1 MHEDNNGQRR
11 EKNKKWCK
19 VKRAGESESDCTSF
33 IDRTEFC
40 DLS

>member
-1 MHEDNNGQRR
+1 MREDNNGQHR

-19 VKRAGESESDCTSF
+19 VKRAGESESDRTSF
-33 IDRTEFC
+33 IDRTEFG